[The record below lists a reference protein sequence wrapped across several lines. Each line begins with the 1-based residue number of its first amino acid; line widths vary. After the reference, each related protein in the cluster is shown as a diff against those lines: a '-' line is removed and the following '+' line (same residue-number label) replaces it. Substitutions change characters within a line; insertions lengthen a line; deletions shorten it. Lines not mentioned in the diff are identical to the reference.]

1 MSEENPVHAPAAERH
16 EVSLPPEVK
25 MLQEVTPPF
34 FPEGG
39 SGMTILV
46 EWPPGHPGLLR
57 TATRGRH
64 SAT

>member
-1 MSEENPVHAPAAERH
+1 MSEKNPVHASLAGDH

-25 MLQEVTPPF
+25 LLQEVTPPF
-34 FPEGG
+34 FPEGA

-46 EWPPGHPGLLR
+46 DWPPGHPGLPR
-57 TATRGRH
+57 TATRGPH